1 MSEKRPATHY
11 LRLRNKET
19 DEKIYIGSGWEAKF
33 GHSISFDRPRTYNG
47 KTFVGIEA
55 IKMSDGKI
63 IKPGDWYVD
72 FNSKPG
78 ADVSPRPSQNDA
90 PVDDPFGSDDQDSIP
105 F

>member
-1 MSEKRPATHY
+1 MSDKKPATHY
-11 LRLRNKET
+11 LRLRHKET

-33 GHSISFDRPRTYNG
+33 GHSISFDKGRTYNG
-47 KTFVGIEA
+47 KTYVGIEA

-63 IKPGDWYVD
+63 IRPDDYYVD

-78 ADVSPRPSQNDA
+78 METSARPSQNDA
-90 PVDDPFGSDDQDSIP
+90 PADDFQFGDDDVA

>member
-1 MSEKRPATHY
+1 MSEKKPATHY
-11 LRLRNKET
+11 LRLRHKET

-33 GHSISFDRPRTYNG
+33 GHSISFDKGRTCNG
-47 KTFVGIEA
+47 KTYVGIEA

-63 IKPGDWYVD
+63 IRPGDYYVD

-78 ADVSPRPSQNDA
+78 METSAQAPAQN
-90 PVDDPFGSDDQDSIP
+90 PLPDDFGAVGSDDDIP